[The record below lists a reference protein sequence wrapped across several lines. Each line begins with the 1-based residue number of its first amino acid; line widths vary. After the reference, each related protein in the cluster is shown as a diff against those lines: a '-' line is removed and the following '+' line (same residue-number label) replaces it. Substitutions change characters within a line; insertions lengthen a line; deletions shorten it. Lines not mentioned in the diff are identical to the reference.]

1 MNLPNILTVGRILM
15 TPFFIIFLFYDHPY
29 AKTWALCIFVIAML
43 TDIYDGYYARKHNLV
58 TDYGRFLDPLADKV
72 MILSALISFA
82 VINVIPFWM
91 VAIII
96 FRDVFVT
103 GLRTVMSSKNM
114 VMVTSKIAKRKT
126 LTQVLIIIFILLN
139 LGSVSLPISWI
150 GDFIQFSRQYQL
162 IYYLTLSVT
171 IFTLFTG
178 FTYLYTNRAVIRQFI
193 S

>member
-15 TPFFIIFLFYDHPY
+15 TPFFIIFLFYEHPY

-82 VINVIPFWM
+82 VMNGIPFWM

-96 FRDVFVT
+96 IRDVFVT

-114 VMVTSKIAKRKT
+114 VMVTSNIAKRKT

-150 GDFIQFSRQYQL
+150 GGFLQFSTQYQL
-162 IYYLTLSVT
+162 IYYLTLVVT
-171 IFTLFTG
+171 LFTLFTG

>member
-1 MNLPNILTVGRILM
+1 MLHFIPNIITFFRLLLTVPVSISIYNGNEGLALIL
-15 TPFFIIFLFYDHPY
+15 FIFAGLSDGF
-29 AKTWALCIFVIAML
+29 
-43 TDIYDGYYARKHNLV
+43 DGYLARKFRWESKL
-58 TDYGRFLDPLADKV
+58 GKILDPLADKV

-82 VINVIPFWM
+82 VMNVIPFWM

-114 VMVTSKIAKRKT
+114 VMVTSNIAKRKT
-126 LTQVLIIIFILLN
+126 LTQVLIIIFILLH
-139 LGSVSLPISWI
+139 LGSVSFPISWI
-150 GDFIQFSRQYQL
+150 GDFHQFSRHYQL

-171 IFTLFTG
+171 IFTLLTG
-178 FTYLYTNRAVIRQFI
+178 FTYLYTNRAVIRQYI